1 MKQQYID
8 MVRNAVSDTFY
19 DKTVELYNTVE
30 VVGEELDAIRQKG
43 ELKEKIQC
51 NVHTIGDKVLK
62 QDYGL
67 DIQANIMLTCSSTK
81 AIKGD
86 IITYNNQDYKV
97 VEILVK
103 DTHIKIFGD
112 SNG

>member
-1 MKQQYID
+1 MTKKYNFKEIEKKWQKVWEDKKLFDVKIDKSKDWFGVHQDIKNIQYGKSYICAI
-8 MVRNAVSDTFY
+8 AV
-19 DKTVELYNTVE
+19 
-30 VVGEELDAIRQKG
+30 
-43 ELKEKIQC
+43 
-51 NVHTIGDKVLK
+51 
-62 QDYGL
+62 
-67 DIQANIMLTCSSTK
+67 K